1 MVLGWSNGENIVIKG
16 ILDRIAKLESKVKL
30 LESENETQKEEISR
44 LRNNLNNSNIS
55 NNSNV
60 GTEWRDI
67 VIAKK
72 QKVNGESNQYFKCT
86 WGGAKGKTISRRKR
100 GTFWSP

>member
-44 LRNNLNNSNIS
+44 LRNNSNNSNIS
-55 NNSNV
+55 NNSNA

-67 VIAKK
+67 LLLTKTK
-72 QKVNGESNQYFKCT
+72 SYNGESNEHFKGS
-86 WGGAKGKTISRRKR
+86 WDGAKG
-100 GTFWSP
+100 